1 MLQVADLEVTYATDA
16 GTVRAVKSINFTVPE
31 GEFYSLLGP
40 SGCGKTSTLRAVAGL
55 ETPTG
60 GRITI
65 DGQVVFDAKAGIRL
79 PTNKRDIGM
88 VFQSYAIWP
97 HLTVAQNVEFP
108 LVHGRNKA
116 PRSEIKG
123 HVHRA
128 LSLVH
133 LEDLADRPAPQLSGG
148 QQQRVALARALVHE
162 PKVLLLDEPLSN
174 LDAKLRDEMRGELKE
189 LVGRLGTTTLY
200 VTHDQVEGLTLSDKL
215 AVMNEGLI
223 EQEGNPR
230 DVYLSPATPFVAGFV
245 GRANV
250 VPTSSVG
257 DAGDGLYSAE
267 TPVGRLLCF
276 GSGRFGPDTE
286 ALVVFRPESVV
297 VSRHLG
303 TDTPNTV
310 SGTVTDVTFAGE
322 LVDYKVAVHGFE
334 LTVHG
339 DAYDSFIE
347 GEEVFLHVLPQRCL
361 LVPQKQGESG
371 ASESSETAHS
381 ALASAP

>member
-1 MLQVADLEVTYATDA
+1 MLQVADLEVTYAADA
-16 GTVRAVKSINFTVPE
+16 GAVRAVKGVNFVVPE

-65 DGQVVFDAKAGIRL
+65 GEQVVFDANAGIRL

-108 LVHGRNKA
+108 LVHGRSKV

-174 LDAKLRDEMRGELKE
+174 LDAKLRDEMRSELKE

-200 VTHDQVEGLTLSDKL
+200 VTHDQMEGLTLSDKL
-215 AVMNEGLI
+215 AVMNEGFI
-223 EQEGNPR
+223 EQEGDPR
-230 DVYLSPATPFVAGFV
+230 EVYLSPATPFVAGFV

-250 VPTSSVG
+250 LPTSSVL
-257 DAGDGLYSAE
+257 DAGQGLFSAE
-267 TPVGRLLCF
+267 TPVGRLVCF
-276 GSGRFGPDTE
+276 GYGRHGTSTE
-286 ALVVFRPESVV
+286 ALVVFRPESVA
-297 VSRHLG
+297 VSRHKG
-303 TDTPNTV
+303 AGEPNTL
-310 SGTVTDVTFAGE
+310 SGTVANVTFAGE
-322 LVDYKVAVHGFE
+322 LVDYRVAVHEFE

-339 DAYDSFIE
+339 DAYDSFTK
-347 GEEVFLHVLPQRCL
+347 GEEIFLHVLPQRCL
-361 LVPQKQGESG
+361 LVPQRRGGVG
-371 ASESSETAHS
+371 ALENGKMQHSNLATA
-381 ALASAP
+381 P